1 MSAATTL
8 ERFGA
13 GYLRVRSLVDAAEVA
28 QWQAPPTVRPRDDP
42 GGRQIGVTSD
52 PTVRAALDGRR
63 LRLRARVVEAE
74 HALALAGRQLSAAE
88 RNLSDAL
95 GDWNGD

>member
-1 MSAATTL
+1 MSASDTL

-13 GYLRVRSLVDAAEVA
+13 GYLRVRSLVDAAETA
-28 QWQAPPTVRPRDDP
+28 QWQVPPVVRPRDDTTE
-42 GGRQIGVTSD
+42 RSKGVTSD
-52 PTVRAALDGRR
+52 PTPAAALDGRR

-88 RNLSDAL
+88 RNLADAL
-95 GDWNGD
+95 SSWNGD